1 MVDKTKLSPGAGWM
15 ETFLIIVTLTKLKER
30 QKSPTYREN
39 KKIPRKSNR
48 SPQNRCLPP
57 FLKESP
63 KDQGSRRTNNE
74 TSALDM
80 RSTECEG
87 KGEHSVRL
95 TLCIIEL
102 PSWLWLWCTDKPI
115 HSFSRGSVLKID
127 EIVENRRMAT
137 DSWMRREDG
146 KVDRIGRDGE
156 LEKVQ
161 WNQSDWSM
169 LQSLSMGI

>member
-1 MVDKTKLSPGAGWM
+1 M

-48 SPQNRCLPP
+48 RTQNRCLPP

-74 TSALDM
+74 TSALDK

-127 EIVENRRMAT
+127 EIVENRWMAT

-169 LQSLSMGI
+169 LQSLSMGIYVD